1 MTFEQWQTA
10 IGLIGLPAVL
20 ILCIGFAVWK
30 WGWYLLTDILKPLS
44 ERLIAFFTELEQQV
58 EKLVA
63 STERM
68 CDQMEQHGDQL
79 DDHGKKLDEHSK
91 KLDDILKK

>member
-20 ILCIGFAVWK
+20 LLAVGFAAWK
-30 WGWYLLTDILKPLS
+30 WVWYLLTEILKPLS
-44 ERLIAFFTELEQQV
+44 ERLIAFFTDLERQV

-68 CDQMEQHGDQL
+68 CDQMGQHKNQL
-79 DDHGKKLDEHSK
+79 DDHGKTLDEHSR

>member
-20 ILCIGFAVWK
+20 LLAVGFAAWR
-30 WGWYLLTDILKPLS
+30 WGWYLLTEILKPLS

-58 EKLVA
+58 EKLVS